1 MKKRKV
7 LAVLVALL
15 LVVGAG
21 VYTYA
26 RYITSKAGSGDVEV
40 AKWTATVKQGGTAVT
55 DNFNLALTL
64 SENNYVANGKIAPD
78 RSATATLVVDL
89 TGTEVATDIEV
100 DLGSVAGLPTGM
112 TISGVTANETAMTN
126 NYGVY
131 STTIDLNAGKTAI
144 SSDTVTLVV
153 TATWDNANDD
163 NNTNDTGFGDGTND
177 DDWKL
182 EIPVTVTAKQ
192 HIGA

>member
-26 RYITSKAGSGDVEV
+26 RYITSKSGSGDVEV

-55 DNFNLALTL
+55 DNFNLNLTL
-64 SENNYVANGKIAPD
+64 LENAYVANGKIAPD
-78 RSATATLVVDL
+78 RSATATLEVSL

-100 DLGSVAGLPTGM
+100 DLSRVTGLPTGM
-112 TISGVTANETAMTN
+112 TISGVTANGSAMTN
-126 NYGVY
+126 NSGVY
-131 STTIDLNAGKTAI
+131 STTIGLNAEKTGLT
-144 SSDTVTLVV
+144 SSTVTLVI
-153 TATWDNANDD
+153 TATWDNANDA
-163 NNTNDTGFGDGTND
+163 NNANDTGFGDGTND
-177 DDWKL
+177 ADWTL
-182 EIPVTVTAKQ
+182 QIPVTVTAKQ

>member
-64 SENNYVANGKIAPD
+64 SNNDYVVNGKIAPN

-89 TGTEVATDIEV
+89 TGTEVATDIDV
-100 DLGSVAGLPTGM
+100 DLGSVTGLPTGM
-112 TISGVTANETAMTN
+112 TISGVTANGNAMTKTGN
-126 NYGVY
+126 VY
-131 STTIDLNAGKTAI
+131 STTIGLNAGLTAI
-144 SSDTVTLVV
+144 SSNSVTLVV
-153 TATWDNANDD
+153 TATWANNEANNA
-163 NNTNDTGFGDGTND
+163 NDTGFGDGTND
-177 DDWKL
+177 ADWKL
-182 EIPVTVTAKQ
+182 KIPVTVTAKQ

>member
-21 VYTYA
+21 VYTCA

-40 AKWTATVKQGGTAVT
+40 AKWTATVKQGGTVVT
-55 DNFNLALTL
+55 DDFALTL
-64 SENNYVANGKIAPD
+64 TLTENNYVANGKIAPD
-78 RSATATLVVDL
+78 RRAKATLVVDL

-100 DLGSVAGLPTGM
+100 DLSDVTGLPTGM
-112 TISGVTANETAMTN
+112 TISGVTANGTAMTN
-126 NYGVY
+126 NSGVY

-144 SSDTVTLVV
+144 SSNTVTLVV
-153 TATWDNANDD
+153 TATWDNASDA
-163 NNTNDTGFGDGTND
+163 NNANDTGFGDGTND
-177 DDWKL
+177 ADWTL
-182 EIPVTVTAKQ
+182 QIPVTVTAKQ